1 MIYNIE
7 NKRIICI
14 GDIHSNFN
22 KLYNI
27 IRTIINKYS
36 ISDTIFVVLGDCG
49 FMGDYDDEWLYN
61 IRKKVNRKLISSNNY
76 LYFFRGNHDNPQL
89 FIDDK
94 YIAGK
99 TTRIGVLRDYD
110 ILNSDYYGKIL
121 IVPGAASID
130 RYHRIKGYDWWM
142 DEVIVKLSNDEI
154 DTLGEIDIVLSHS
167 LPYYPPLRDDLLIN
181 YQMCENNY
189 KCTFETSLRTYLQIE
204 TNYLQLLQSKIK
216 AKKWV
221 SGHYHTYRED
231 DLDGTKYIA
240 IDVNEIYEL
249 K

>member
-14 GDIHSNFN
+14 GDIHGNFI

-27 IRTIINKYS
+27 IRNTINKYGVS
-36 ISDTIFVVLGDCG
+36 NSIFVLLGDCG
-49 FMGDYDDEWLYN
+49 FMGDGDDEWLYN

-76 LYFFRGNHDNPQL
+76 LYFFRGNHDDPQL

-110 ILNSDYYGKIL
+110 ILNSDYYGRIL

-130 RYHRIKGYDWWM
+130 RYHRIGGYNWWV
-142 DEVIVKLSNDEI
+142 DEVVVKLSDDEI
-154 DTLGEIDIVLSHS
+154 DNLGKIDVVLSHS
-167 LPYYPPLRDDLLIN
+167 LPYYPPLRGDLLIDL
-181 YQMCENNY
+181 QMYEDDY
-189 KCTFETSLRTYLQIE
+189 KRTFETSLRTYLQIE

-216 AKKWV
+216 SKMWV

-231 DLDGTKYIA
+231 VLDDTKYIA
-240 IDVNEIYEL
+240 IDVYEIYDL